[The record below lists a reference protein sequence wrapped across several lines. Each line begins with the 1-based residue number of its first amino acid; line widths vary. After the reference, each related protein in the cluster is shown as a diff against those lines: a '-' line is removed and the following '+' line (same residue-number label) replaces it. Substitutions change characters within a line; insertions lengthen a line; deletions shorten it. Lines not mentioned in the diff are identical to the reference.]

1 MKEVKI
7 KIYIQTE
14 VLDIIKEAGAVTPE
28 EEQNFLDWYLEDKL
42 QYFPDSEDV
51 SLWIR
56 DAKGEGIWEEVL
68 GKK

>member
-42 QYFPDSEDV
+42 QYFQDGEDV